1 MPNLRML
8 PPSGRPQLPKASFEA
23 LIRPLGINLQS
34 YPLVVAGLRGYFT
47 PELHPGAANVR
58 GIYDDALFLYAP
70 AANLYRGFNA
80 NTDPSVVRR
89 GQGNAAAKGIAALQP
104 GVWNVYRFA
113 IHGGRASQYEA
124 ICQRAGMVEVLRDGS
139 PPYRDRG
146 NFGINIH
153 RGGRISTS
161 SEGCQTIV
169 PEQWGEFIGTAQAA
183 GKQLFGAQ
191 WRERT
196 IAYALLDQATYG
208 GAETRPKPAANSRKA
223 QALEFL
229 ETVIRPTLAQ
239 LQLASRP
246 AELLLLGTAIVESG
260 LVKRTQDGGGPARGL
275 FQMEMAT
282 HDDIWRNYLAYRPA
296 LAERV
301 RGFKRNPQADAEKE
315 LVENDAY
322 ACAMARV
329 HYFRVPA
336 RLPPGGEVNEL
347 AHYWKDHY
355 NTLRGKGTVERYVH
369 DWHAV
374 MG

>member
-1 MPNLRML
+1 MPALRML
-8 PPSGRPQLPKASFEA
+8 PASGRPQLPKASFEA
-23 LIRPLGINLQS
+23 LIQPLGIDLQR
-34 YPLVVAGLRGYFT
+34 YPLVVAGLRGYFA
-47 PELHPGAANVR
+47 PELHPGTANVR

-70 AANLYRGFNA
+70 AAGLYAGFNG
-80 NTDPSVVRR
+80 NTDPSAVRR
-89 GQGNAAAKGIAALQP
+89 GSGTGSAKGIASLRP
-104 GVWNVYRFA
+104 GLWPAYRFA
-113 IHGGRASQYEA
+113 VHGGRASQYEA
-124 ICQRAGMVEVLRDGS
+124 ICQRAGMVEVMRDGI
-139 PPYRDRG
+139 PPYLDRG
-146 NFGINIH
+146 HFGINIH

-169 PEQWGEFIGTAQAA
+169 PEQWTEFIGTAQGA
-183 GKQLFGAQ
+183 GRQLFGTH

-196 IAYALLDQATYG
+196 VAYALLDQATYS
-208 GAETRPKPAANSRKA
+208 GAETRPRPATGSRKA

-260 LVKRTQDGGGPARGL
+260 LAKRTQDGGGPARGL

-282 HDDIWRNYLAYRPA
+282 HDDIWRNYLAYRPR

-301 RGFKRNPQADAEKE
+301 RAFKRKADADAESE

-336 RLPPGGEVNEL
+336 RLPPGGEVTEL

-355 NTLRGKGTVERYVH
+355 NTVRGKGTVERYVH